1 MPCSFPGHRFAV
13 RRCRRLYAPAW
24 PRSDPQAPAAAF
36 ADVATREHKRQFAL
50 GGCSPPLG
58 RKGRVPSAVG
68 MRSRAHS
75 FHTLSMEARMEHR
88 SLRLVTLIVTLAI
101 AASSCTAPS
110 SGTSGSST
118 PTGGPQVSATT
129 DPVDATPAG
138 RLPTDRVWPTLS
150 GLAGGW
156 IAVDGQQMGRDG
168 PQSTSTLIAALGEPD
183 EGVLPL
189 ADAAARV
196 RRRCHCAHRP
206 GCVRRRA
213 RIRPGTGRCGAA
225 PGRQGYWSAR
235 LRVRQGTA

>member
-1 MPCSFPGHRFAV
+1 
-13 RRCRRLYAPAW
+13 
-24 PRSDPQAPAAAF
+24 
-36 ADVATREHKRQFAL
+36 
-50 GGCSPPLG
+50 
-58 RKGRVPSAVG
+58 
-68 MRSRAHS
+68 
-75 FHTLSMEARMEHR
+75 MEHR

-183 EGVLPL
+183 EKADSATCGSSSLRNTTYRWGDFSVVVLHEVDTGDEYGETYPPGSVSGWRIDPTLDGRPGLSPNATGPAGTAIGTPL
-189 ADAAARV
+189 AILETRFDSEEWDYAGVEGDAGDRVFSIFVGDTTGAIFELDDNDHVAAMLAGYSCG
-196 RRRCHCAHRP
+196 RR
-206 GCVRRRA
+206 
-213 RIRPGTGRCGAA
+213 
-225 PGRQGYWSAR
+225 
-235 LRVRQGTA
+235 